1 MQQMPCAHFVCCL
14 PRHVHHLLVDPCA
27 RFVGALAAKGDKEPA
42 QSDGGAIRAL
52 ADTIRNEEVDLI
64 QRVQACVSSCS
75 ALQFAGK
82 SARQLARQSARDL
95 LCWCFGCSNS
105 IINWARPLLSVQVSL
120 LAACRRKTLLTSW
133 RL

>member
-27 RFVGALAAKGDKEPA
+27 RFVGALAAKGDREPA

-64 QRVQACVSSCS
+64 QRVQACVSSCLLFN
-75 ALQFAGK
+75 LQAKVHVNLHAKVPEISFAG
-82 SARQLARQSARDL
+82 A
-95 LCWCFGCSNS
+95 
-105 IINWARPLLSVQVSL
+105 SVFKL
-120 LAACRRKTLLTSW
+120 YH
-133 RL
+133 